1 MPCTRSVKYI
11 SNSFGAE
18 SLVGLEDKG
27 QRFTGLDLLDELNLQ
42 PLQAFDISKRR
53 IKITIRLCNK
63 HMRVTAA
70 CKILTHTLLNFDV
83 EDPPEDRRDS
93 AQLHHSVLLMC

>member
-27 QRFTGLDLLDELNLQ
+27 QRFTGLDLLDGLNLQ
-42 PLQAFDISKRR
+42 PLQDSDLQYAEFRR
-53 IKITIRLCNK
+53 IRS
-63 HMRVTAA
+63 
-70 CKILTHTLLNFDV
+70 
-83 EDPPEDRRDS
+83 PEDRRDS